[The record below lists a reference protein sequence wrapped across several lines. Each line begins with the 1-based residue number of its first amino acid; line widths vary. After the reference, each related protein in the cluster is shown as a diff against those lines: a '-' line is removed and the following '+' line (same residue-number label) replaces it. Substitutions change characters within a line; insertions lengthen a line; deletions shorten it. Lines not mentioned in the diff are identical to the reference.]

1 MIASESPVTPESATA
16 RPAPEDS
23 SAPAEASTLGGELLS
38 GLLGA
43 GVAMACLLPPILHL
57 VTGPLG
63 PFIGGFVAANR
74 AKPGARG
81 RAIIAVTIG
90 SGVAGLAG
98 VAAFVLIG
106 LAGRSQLPS
115 WFPASGTLAM
125 ILAGVW
131 TYATGLGAAGAAVS
145 GAFARKEPA
154 S

>member
-1 MIASESPVTPESATA
+1 MTASFDPPQTDIRE
-16 RPAPEDS
+16 PAP
-23 SAPAEASTLGGELLS
+23 AAAAELAGNSTLGGELVS

-57 VTGPLG
+57 IAGPLG

-74 AKPGARG
+74 SKPGARG

-90 SGVAGLAG
+90 TAVTGLVGTAALVLMGLAG
-98 VAAFVLIG
+98 K
-106 LAGRSQLPS
+106 SQLPS

-131 TYATGLGAAGAAVS
+131 TYATGLGAIGAAVS
-145 GAFARKEPA
+145 GALARKEPA